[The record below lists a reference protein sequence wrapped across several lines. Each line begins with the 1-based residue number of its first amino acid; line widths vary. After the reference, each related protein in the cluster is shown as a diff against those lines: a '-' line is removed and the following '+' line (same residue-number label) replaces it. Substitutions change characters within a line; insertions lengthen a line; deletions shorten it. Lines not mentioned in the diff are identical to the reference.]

1 MKEMFNSL
9 TTREKKLLF
18 ILLIFLLIMGSWF
31 ICIRPSL
38 ESYRK
43 KSSELSNKT
52 TTLAQLKSE
61 LKLYQEAPSQ
71 LASQTKSYNQ
81 LTKKYYTEKSNDQ
94 LSRLFSQKMEDYNLS
109 PQSLTISDSNSTS
122 SSSSS
127 SSSTSTSTSS
137 SSSDTSG
144 ESRVVSKSIT
154 ITYTGSLDDTKSFL
168 TSVNKDM
175 KHVIVNSFSEGSASS
190 SDSSSTTTTSSENSS
205 SSSDQSYTVGFDVYM
220 VKK

>member
-127 SSSTSTSTSS
+127 SSSTSS
-137 SSSDTSG
+137 SSSDTNG

>member
-9 TTREKKLLF
+9 TQREKKLLF

-127 SSSTSTSTSS
+127 SSSTSS

-175 KHVIVNSFSEGSASS
+175 KHVIVNSFSEGSSSS
-190 SDSSSTTTTSSENSS
+190 SDSSTTTTTSSENSS

>member
-127 SSSTSTSTSS
+127 SSSTSS
-137 SSSDTSG
+137 SSSDTNG

-175 KHVIVNSFSEGSASS
+175 KHVIVNSFSEGSSSS
-190 SDSSSTTTTSSENSS
+190 SDSSTTTTTSSENSS

>member
-127 SSSTSTSTSS
+127 SSSTSS

-175 KHVIVNSFSEGSASS
+175 KHVIVNSFSEGSSSS
-190 SDSSSTTTTSSENSS
+190 SDSSTTTTTSSENSS